1 MSFIKPLFAL
11 VLAAF
16 VGTTVVA
23 CASTD
28 TDSAAAAA
36 E

>member
-1 MSFIKPLFAL
+1 MSYIKPLFAL
-11 VLAAF
+11 VLAVF

-23 CASTD
+23 CTST
-28 TDSAAAAA
+28 TDSADEAA

>member
-11 VLAAF
+11 VLAVF

-23 CASTD
+23 CGSSTD
-28 TDSAAAAA
+28 TAA
-36 E
+36 EE